1 RLIPQNSMFSNF
13 CHVLKN
19 ITFGEAL
26 SMFYKRWNDFD
37 GRSTRAEYWYPVL
50 YMFVAG
56 VILGAINQ
64 WLGSLFSLINL
75 VPAFAVGIRRM
86 HDIGKSGWWMLICLI
101 PLIGG
106 IWFIV
111 LAATPTKEEKH
122 A

>member
-1 RLIPQNSMFSNF
+1 M
-13 CHVLKN
+13 N

-56 VILGAINQ
+56 MILGAINQ

-75 VPAFAVGIRRM
+75 VPAIAVGIRRM
-86 HDIGKSGWWMLICLI
+86 HDIGKSGWWILICLI

-111 LAATPTKEEKH
+111 LAATPTKEEKY

>member
-1 RLIPQNSMFSNF
+1 
-13 CHVLKN
+13 
-19 ITFGEAL
+19 
-26 SMFYKRWNDFD
+26 
-37 GRSTRAEYWYPVL
+37 
-50 YMFVAG
+50 MFVAG